1 MESISLITYNIHHGT
16 NADEKPSLGE
26 IAALLSNLNPD
37 IIALQEVDKN
47 LARSGRQHQA
57 SILAQQLNMNFVF
70 AGALQYPNGEYGNA
84 LLSRLP
90 IISYKKH
97 LLPDPAE
104 NRCLMEVMVQ
114 SPNGP
119 LGIFNVHMSLDTAS
133 RQKHLADFILPRLEA
148 SPYPLILM
156 GDFNST
162 SDQKDIKLL
171 TARLTDTFNFNEGI
185 ITNSFPSSQPVKR
198 IDYIFTDK
206 HFQIQNYFI
215 VDSQASDHLPV
226 AAQILI

>member
-1 MESISLITYNIHHGT
+1 MSSIRLITYNIHHGT
-16 NADEKPSLGE
+16 NADETPSLHN
-26 IAALLSNLNPD
+26 ITDLLSDLDPD

-57 SILAQQLNMNFVF
+57 SVLAQRLNMNFVY
-70 AGALQYPNGEYGNA
+70 AGALQYSNGEYGNA

-104 NRCLMEVMVQ
+104 NRCLMEAVVQ
-114 SPNGP
+114 GP
-119 LGIFNVHMSLDTAS
+119 TRPVGIFNVHMSLNAS
-133 RQKHLADFILPRLEA
+133 MRQKHLNDFILPRLEA
-148 SPYPLILM
+148 CPYPLILM

-162 SDQKDIKLL
+162 NDQKDINLL
-171 TARLTDTFNFNEGI
+171 TARLTDTFYFNQGV
-185 ITNSFPSSQPVKR
+185 ITNTFSSSQPVKR
-198 IDYIFTDK
+198 IDYIFADK
-206 HFQIQNYFI
+206 RFVVQNYFI

-226 AAQILI
+226 AVQIQI